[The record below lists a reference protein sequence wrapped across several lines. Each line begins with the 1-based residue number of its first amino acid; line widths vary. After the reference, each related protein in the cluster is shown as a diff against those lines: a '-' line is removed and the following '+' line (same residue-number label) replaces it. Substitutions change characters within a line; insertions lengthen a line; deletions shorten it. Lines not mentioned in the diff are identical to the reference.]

1 MQKTIIGRYSANSAT
16 PFTYVPPLERMVSI
30 FEYNNFV
37 NDGLLANENNG
48 ASQVLLGTVEDEVN
62 GVELSGF
69 DRLGISAGFKTLLND
84 FNTIE
89 GTYGIRLRIYYGED
103 NNSIDL
109 DFSNKEMYG
118 NTYNFKSYFNQEQV
132 FDISGISNV
141 INKIEI
147 YLYQQGDFKDSNGNS
162 IPYSTGLINLP
173 NNILVNDLNL
183 SIGYDVER
191 FSMDTV
197 LLYCLQDDL
206 TYKAQDG
213 EAVESKNIVA
223 RWIHKDEETG
233 SFKSLS
239 DLNNT
244 YRIKWYNYEVGTS
257 DIDPYGGAGWKVIG
271 ENCFSINFTP
281 SIAKQSELVKA
292 IAFTYD
298 DNGEVST
305 CYTSESITF
314 ENKDYVAGQEVIS
327 LMTSA
332 QIHCKDGSE
341 GNYFI
346 YNQNNKLNNA
356 GEGTGK
362 QRQFEFLWYGAKP
375 ERSIGLTQ
383 IRWLLPAEDTMI
395 YLYEDYYKPYDYKWV
410 YESDTKPYIEIVKK
424 YKKNEDGSDN
434 FEDIIIQSY
443 SIRSTWSPSRGNNH
457 IRCFATINGIE
468 YEAIE
473 DLNFGKAGTTGTDVT
488 LALEFEGDVA
498 LALIEENQLN
508 EKPLV
513 ISAFLYNSSGDIV
526 PWPETVEISW
536 GWKHEQD
543 LIYIDKDNRTTVELK
558 LNLDSE
564 EDIRN
569 NYSILTCT
577 VKNYTDYN
585 LISYLPIPI
594 KTFAQASYIEGA
606 TEIIYDATGTPNYD
620 KNIYKLFDKNSDQK
634 VDIEWYI
641 GVDGDNIYAPTLKEK
656 DGSKALSA
664 NPFYVKDV
672 SDKVCVYGIYNDL
685 IYWSQPILIME
696 GQYGFSM
703 LNEWNGTMQI
713 NEENGTI
720 LSTMLGAGKKNNDN
734 TFTGV
739 LIGDIEKG
747 TGNQEIVNQIGVY
760 GLQDGMITYALTEDG
775 KATFGKANSAGQII
789 IDGDEGNI
797 ISGNYQSSNGQQGM
811 NINLTNGHIDAYNF
825 KLTSSKILIDS
836 SEDADTYFQIKD
848 SSENRNI
855 LINIGDNNNKY
866 YLQSSLYSEEKK
878 GMKIDLNDGILDIGS
893 NYGSVRLSGSNQLN
907 APYFQVQQK
916 VLLDDGINYDD
927 RNLIYMGQNGY
938 YLQSSEYNSY
948 KQKTVEINGIS
959 YFLYNN
965 NTIAVSNN
973 SARKV
978 YNYNLSSNTLGSE
991 ITYSQDQKT
1000 TTITKEDGSEETKTV
1015 IITAEQNKN
1024 KAISSF
1030 TPVLVGQPGKG
1041 LRIDL
1046 NEGLIT
1052 GYDLYLNGI
1061 NRNNTSQMIIL
1072 NSASPTTPLTI
1083 GNRFKVNWDGSMIC
1097 DNITYLGT
1105 KGQSGDYIININDAF
1120 TVSASGGMSASSA
1133 NIGSGWF
1140 GGTANKAKS
1149 ISGTSTTTINSISG
1163 VSISKD
1169 YAGTISIVIS
1179 YQQCTGVLTTGS
1191 KSGNINL
1198 TDSVKMSHTHSFSDY
1213 YGTLGNSTKSN
1224 STSGTS
1230 W

>member
-48 ASQVLLGTVEDEVN
+48 ASYVLLGTVEDEVN

-292 IAFTYD
+292 IAFIYD

-620 KNIYKLFDKNSDQK
+620 KNIYKLFDKNSIQQK
-634 VDIEWYI
+634 DIEWHI

-703 LNEWNGTMQI
+703 LNEWDGTMQI

-720 LSTMLGAGKKNNDN
+720 LSTMLGAGTKNSDN

-747 TGNQEIVNQIGVY
+747 TGNEMVEQIGVY
-760 GLQDGMITYALTEDG
+760 GLQDGMITYSLTEDG
-775 KATFGKANSAGQII
+775 KATFGKANSTGQII
-789 IDGDEGNI
+789 IDGDKGI
-797 ISGNYQSSNGQQGM
+797 IQSGNYQTSNGKEGM
-811 NINLTNGHIDAYNF
+811 MIELDKGHIDAYNF
-825 KLTSSKILIDS
+825 KLTSSKVIIDS
-836 SEDADTYFQIKD
+836 TGGEAKDAYFKVFDEDKT
-848 SSENRNI
+848 
-855 LINIGDNNNKY
+855 LISIGEEDY
-866 YLQSSLYSEEKK
+866 YLQSLTGKT
-878 GMKIDLNDGILDIGS
+878 KIDLTNSTIYLESEENPLNSILLQTSTEPYFLVKGSYTPSGGAPTQKNIMLLGS
-893 NYGSVRLSGSNQLN
+893 N
-907 APYFQVQQK
+907 
-916 VLLDDGINYDD
+916 D
-927 RNLIYMGQNGY
+927 Y
-938 YLQSSEYNSY
+938 YLQSVDYSPQGYLTNSSGYILYKDKEGRIVYYNGSNY
-948 KQKTVEINGIS
+948 I
-959 YFLYNN
+959 
-965 NTIAVSNN
+965 NN
-973 SARKV
+973 STGSSIDFSGTDEKV
-978 YNYNLSSNTLGSE
+978 AIYKGYYNDEGKPDTSKVTSEDRTAYTNYQKSIYPQMLIPQIDTSKTGAGMHINLG
-991 ITYSQDQKT
+991 
-1000 TTITKEDGSEETKTV
+1000 DGMIV
-1015 IITAEQNKN
+1015 
-1024 KAISSF
+1024 
-1030 TPVLVGQPGKG
+1030 
-1041 LRIDL
+1041 
-1046 NEGLIT
+1046 
-1052 GYDLYLNGI
+1052 GYDLFLQAYNKDDK
-1061 NRNNTSQMIIL
+1061 NKIL
-1072 NSASPTTPLTI
+1072 TISSADEYTPLKI
-1083 GNRFKVNWDGSMIC
+1083 GDKFRVNWDGSLVC

-1105 KGQSGDYIININDAF
+1105 MAQKNGYVININDHF
-1120 TVSASGGMSASSA
+1120 TVSAGGGCSSTGFSGPLYGNASSA
-1133 NIGSGWF
+1133 
-1140 GGTANKAKS
+1140 TKAKS
-1149 ISGTSTTTINSISG
+1149 VVNNGKASNGISIAGISSDGYLYSTFYTMQDILDLISAASYPAKFDELYSDFYKHKHSTSVLGKYYQSGTPINI
-1163 VSISKD
+1163 
-1169 YAGTISIVIS
+1169 
-1179 YQQCTGVLTTGS
+1179 
-1191 KSGNINL
+1191 
-1198 TDSVKMSHTHSFSDY
+1198 
-1213 YGTLGNSTKSN
+1213 
-1224 STSGTS
+1224 
-1230 W
+1230 